1 MRRFFYDIN
10 NSETAAPL
18 SQIAVGT
25 EFTLTEVPF
34 HHWCRVLRAK
44 VGDHGI
50 LFDGL
55 GGEYQVELTQI
66 QKKSA
71 LAKIVKFNPVNNNA
85 NFISKIGL
93 VMSRGE
99 RMDYAIQKATELGVT
114 AIQLLS
120 SHHGEVHLKPAQVD
134 KKLNHWQQVALSAC
148 EQCGLN
154 TPPIIYAPISI
165 NNWLKDEA
173 QITEMCDYM
182 QTIAKSDNYKKIN
195 QAADIRPDI
204 KLVLAVPKG
213 DNPPIPGG
221 LISLMKDK
229 SKTPYIQ
236 LLIGSEGG
244 LSEEEIS
251 TAEAVGWQAWQI
263 GKRVMRT
270 ETAPVVA
277 LATLQAWQDLN

>member
-1 MRRFFYDIN
+1 MRRFFYNISS
-10 NSETAAPL
+10 SETFTPL
-18 SQIAVGT
+18 SQIQVGT
-25 EFTLTEVPF
+25 EFTLTDAPF

-44 VGDHGI
+44 VGEHGI

-71 LAKIVKFNPVNNNA
+71 LVKIIGFNPINNNA
-85 NFISKIGL
+85 NLITKIGL
-93 VMSRGE
+93 VMSRNE

-120 SHHGEVHLKPAQVD
+120 SHHSEMRLKPAQVA
-134 KKLNHWQQVALSAC
+134 KKLNHWQQVALSSC

-165 NNWLKDEA
+165 NDWLKNEN
-173 QITEMCDYM
+173 QITNMCDYM
-182 QTIAKSDNYKKIN
+182 QIIAKSDSYKKIN
-195 QAADIRPDI
+195 QVTDIHPDI
-204 KLVLAVPKG
+204 KLVLTVPKG
-213 DNPPIPGG
+213 DNSPIPSE
-221 LISLMKDK
+221 LIKLMKNK
-229 SKTPYIQ
+229 TRTPYIH

-244 LSEEEIS
+244 LSSDEINQ
-251 TAEAVGWQAWQI
+251 AKNAGWQAWQI
-263 GKRVMRT
+263 GKRIMRT